1 MRRGG
6 GGFRDVGR
14 SGRRKNRK
22 RADGGSV
29 NEVNGKNGKGEN
41 QSGEKEEMGAA
52 GLEIV
57 RQKKRDAG
65 GVGEVEWGGGSR
77 VWREKE
83 RAIRVR

>member
-29 NEVNGKNGKGEN
+29 NDVNGKNGKGEN

-57 RQKKRDAG
+57 RQKKGMPG
-65 GVGEVEWGGGSR
+65 GWVRWRGGGSR

>member
-1 MRRGG
+1 MGG
-6 GGFRDVGR
+6 E
-14 SGRRKNRK
+14 KNRK

-57 RQKKRDAG
+57 RQKKGMPGDG
-65 GVGEVEWGGGSR
+65 
-77 VWREKE
+77 
-83 RAIRVR
+83 